1 MGPDVFAR
9 HFKARVGMP
18 PYRYVTERR
27 VRRAEIFLT
36 EDDRSIVDIAL
47 AVGFSSQSHFTTQFT
62 KFSNL
67 TPAAYRARHRA

>member
-27 VRRAEIFLT
+27 IRRAEICLT
-36 EDDRSIVDIAL
+36 EEDRSIADIAL

-62 KFSNL
+62 KFLNM
-67 TPAAYRARHRA
+67 TPAAYRARCRG